1 MRSRLHQSHPSPAAG
16 CSALLP
22 HNHPLRVQDEA
33 AGLVVALLAPQ
44 PGEALLD
51 ACAAPGGKTLFSA
64 ARMQAR
70 QEGWVGLFRLL
81 RYWLGWLW
89 QLFRLHVIAWAS
101 VLG

>member
-1 MRSRLHQSHPSPAAG
+1 MRHRLHRSRPSLAAG
-16 CSALLP
+16 CSALRP
-22 HNHPLRVQDEA
+22 HNQPLQVQDEA